1 MAQEAESVYSYYYTY
16 LWEESMEAVAKRL
29 RRGIPP
35 AGWWWASLDWARGPF
50 YYLIVIY
57 VYSTY
62 FAQSVVGD
70 PVRGQALF
78 STTQMIAGFAMAM
91 IAPFLGSYMD
101 RGGRKKPVLAAL
113 MLALALSC
121 VGLSFIHPETPYA
134 IPLVMTLL
142 ALAGCCFS
150 VSELFQNA
158 LLGVAGTK
166 SEVSLISGLGLA
178 LSSAASVLLLL
189 GVLYFTRYPPAGLAE
204 VDVARLSGIV
214 CAIWIAVFVWPFLCF
229 MPDRPGA
236 AGRWRGVSPFPRDI
250 RLIVTVRALF
260 AEWPQIMRFLI
271 ARMVFMDGLIALFA
285 ITAVYTSG
293 TLGWTRAENA
303 AMGIIVTIAAVGG
316 GLAAGWLDRQL
327 GPRNAIMTELLAIT
341 ALFLLQISI
350 SRDAILFGLVPIAAQ
365 ASERLMFAETT
376 DVIFLISAIPMGAM
390 IVAAYASC
398 RSLLVM
404 LSPSDRLGQFF
415 GIYAMT
421 STITVWLGP
430 ALVALMTALSGSQ
443 RIGFGSLIVL
453 FVIGCALML
462 RVDVTT
468 PVADQNS
475 S

>member
-1 MAQEAESVYSYYYTY
+1 MKSPVTSAEPRFT
-16 LWEESMEAVAKRL
+16 
-29 RRGIPP
+29 
-35 AGWWWASLDWARGPF
+35 
-50 YYLIVIY
+50 
-57 VYSTY
+57 
-62 FAQSVVGD
+62 
-70 PVRGQALF
+70 
-78 STTQMIAGFAMAM
+78 AMA
-91 IAPFLGSYMD
+91 
-101 RGGRKKPVLAAL
+101 RR
-113 MLALALSC
+113 
-121 VGLSFIHPETPYA
+121 
-134 IPLVMTLL
+134 
-142 ALAGCCFS
+142 
-150 VSELFQNA
+150 
-158 LLGVAGTK
+158 
-166 SEVSLISGLGLA
+166 
-178 LSSAASVLLLL
+178 
-189 GVLYFTRYPPAGLAE
+189 
-204 VDVARLSGIV
+204 
-214 CAIWIAVFVWPFLCF
+214 
-229 MPDRPGA
+229 
-236 AGRWRGVSPFPRDI
+236 
-250 RLIVTVRALF
+250 
-260 AEWPQIMRFLI
+260 LI

-327 GPRNAIMTELLAIT
+327 GPRNAIITELLAIT
-341 ALFLLQISI
+341 VLFLFQISI

-365 ASERLMFAETT
+365 ASERSMFAETT

-404 LSPSDRLGQFF
+404 LSPPDRLGQFF

-453 FVIGCALML
+453 FVVGCALML
-462 RVDVTT
+462 RVGVKT